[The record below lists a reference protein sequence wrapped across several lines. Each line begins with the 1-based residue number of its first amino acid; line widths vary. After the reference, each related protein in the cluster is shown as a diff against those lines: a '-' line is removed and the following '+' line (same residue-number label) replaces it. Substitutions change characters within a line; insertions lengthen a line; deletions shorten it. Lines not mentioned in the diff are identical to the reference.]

1 MLSRFH
7 RMSYRGLKIFL
18 IALITSV
25 LVHYSVAWAVL
36 ECFHGED
43 GDETVATVS
52 IAEPHSAFTTQ
63 NHLKTNIQC
72 IGSKY
77 HIEPLASASVPNQPS
92 GAPGNIS
99 SHVNGLSVL
108 YDGMETAK
116 ADLWLFALFERV
128 STLTFPISSPRYLSL
143 SVLRI

>member
-1 MLSRFH
+1 
-7 RMSYRGLKIFL
+7 MSYRGLKIFI
-18 IALITSV
+18 IALITGV

-36 ECFHGED
+36 ECFHTED
-43 GDETVATVS
+43 ENVTETAVS
-52 IAEPHSAFTTQ
+52 IAGPYHAFVTP

-72 IGSKY
+72 IGSEY
-77 HIEPLASASVPNQPS
+77 RIEPLASASVPNQPS

-116 ADLWLFALFERV
+116 ADLWLFALFKRV

>member
-1 MLSRFH
+1 MLSKFY
-7 RMSYRGLKIFL
+7 RMNYRGLKIFV

-25 LVHYSVAWAVL
+25 FVQYSVAWAVL

-43 GDETVATVS
+43 ENDTETAVS
-52 IAEPHSAFTTQ
+52 IAGAYHAFATP

-72 IGSKY
+72 IDSQY
-77 HIEPLASASVPNQPS
+77 RIEPLASASAPNQPAS
-92 GAPGNIS
+92 ITGKID
-99 SHVNGLSVL
+99 SHVNGLPVLHDDVDMASVN
-108 YDGMETAK
+108 
-116 ADLWLFALFERV
+116 LWVFALFKRV